1 MAPADDPA
9 VERLYAFG
17 ESLNAAKDKAKN
29 EGDYRGIIA
38 AASGSNKA
46 KQLAAQLIPR
56 FFKLF
61 PQLSADAINAQL
73 DLCEEEELGIR
84 VQAIRGL
91 PVISKD
97 TPEHLPKIADVLGQL
112 LVAEES
118 LERDAVQKALMQVLR
133 QDCRASLTALFKHV
147 ESPDENVR
155 EKVLIFIKEKVF
167 TSKRELL
174 QPKPEMERHITD
186 LTKKILQDVTGAE
199 FKMFIDFLKSL
210 DLFSE
215 KAPPE
220 QVQELVQIIEGQAD
234 LQSKF
239 ELLKDEYSRLQKQG
253 EDVFPLLMLGSLNE
267 HVTDEDH
274 LERVLSCL
282 QVALPLYALSPERQL
297 NLLKLLAESSSATS
311 ASDARQLLP
320 AVSEVLKS
328 YLPTKKSKDPLKMEY
343 IECLLYAFHQLAH
356 KAPNVTNSLC
366 GYKIVTGQPSDRLGE
381 DFSDRHKEWIERL
394 NVAEEVAR
402 AEEIAATKQ
411 ASQQEAALRS
421 TTDEAGKTSAR
432 AKVNAA
438 RAQAR
443 VASNT
448 VKLANKDLRRTVPQF
463 SLDSHFTLSW
473 QDQPKAVPGLH
484 SVKRPATGASNG
496 ANVQEQGG
504 KRPKSNQLVAR
515 ALQGLPGGVSAT
527 GGRGSGHDADTG
539 GSRYGRPGRGFRR

>member
-239 ELLKDEYSRLQKQG
+239 E
-253 EDVFPLLMLGSLNE
+253 
-267 HVTDEDH
+267 VTDEDH

-320 AVSEVLKS
+320 AVLEVLKS
-328 YLPTKKSKDPLKMEY
+328 YLPTKKPEEPLKMEY

-381 DFSDRHKEWIERL
+381 DFSERHKEWIERL

-402 AEEIAATKQ
+402 AEEIAATNQ
-411 ASQQEAALRS
+411 ASQQEAASRS

-432 AKVNAA
+432 AKVSAA

-448 VKLANKDLRRTVPQF
+448 VKLANQDLRRMVPQF

-473 QDQPKAVPGLH
+473 QDQAKAVPGLH

-496 ANVQEQGG
+496 TNVQEQGG
-504 KRPKSNQLVAR
+504 KKPKSNQLVAR
-515 ALQGLPGGVSAT
+515 ALQGLPGGVSAR
-527 GGRGSGHDADTG
+527 GGRGSGQDADTG
-539 GSRYGRPGRGFRR
+539 SGRYGRPGRGFRR